1 MRDMRV
7 LGNIVNVA
15 LYLLVVAVFAPLY
28 LLIVLFEKINGI
40 KEFEND

>member
-1 MRDMRV
+1 
-7 LGNIVNVA
+7 

-40 KEFEND
+40 KEIEND